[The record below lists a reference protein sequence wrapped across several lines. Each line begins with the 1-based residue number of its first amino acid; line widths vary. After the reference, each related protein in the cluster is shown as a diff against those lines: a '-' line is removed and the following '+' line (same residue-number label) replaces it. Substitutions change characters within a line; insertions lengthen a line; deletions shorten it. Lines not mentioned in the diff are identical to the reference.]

1 MTKRKPSKE
10 PRRKLWGIP
19 QQPAKKIKKGGK
31 MHFLTEEQIESL
43 QKKHQDQV
51 RFSFIYFNRE
61 HDLFTCGKA
70 PDGWFL
76 VLFDNLKEISKLT
89 KNEFLFDQKYKN
101 HYDTHQHDWEKQDET
116 RYYPLPDGMFEQIKD
131 DCWQFRLST
140 SNGRVHGFM
149 IENVFYIV
157 WLDPHHNFYPD
168 EKFGGEKYF
177 SAPLTPFQEL
187 ELEYERLKEQIT
199 TLKEEKEELYQM
211 LEDYEKQLIECKN
224 KLNDKVS

>member
-1 MTKRKPSKE
+1 MTKKNPSKE
-10 PRRKLWGIP
+10 SKWWGIP
-19 QQPAKKIKKGGK
+19 QPPSKGNKKGGK
-31 MHFLTEEQIESL
+31 KHFLTQEQLESL

-61 HDLFTCGKA
+61 HELFTCGKA

-89 KNEFLFDQKYKN
+89 KNEFLFDQRYKN
-101 HYDTHQHDWEKQDET
+101 HYDTHQHDWDKQDET
-116 RYYPLPDGMFEQIKD
+116 RYYPLPEGMFEQIKD
-131 DCWQFRLST
+131 DCWQFRLSS

-168 EKFGGEKYF
+168 ERFGGEKYYA
-177 SAPLTPFQEL
+177 APLTPYQKL
-187 ELEYERLKEQIT
+187 EIEYERLKEQNAS
-199 TLKEEKEELYQM
+199 LEKEREELYQM
-211 LEDYEKQLIECKN
+211 LEEYDEKLKEYKE